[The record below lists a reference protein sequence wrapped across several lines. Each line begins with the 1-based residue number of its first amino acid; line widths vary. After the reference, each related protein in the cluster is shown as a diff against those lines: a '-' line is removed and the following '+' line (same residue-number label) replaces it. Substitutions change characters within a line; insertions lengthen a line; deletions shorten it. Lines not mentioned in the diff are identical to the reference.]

1 MPRLLAGIFLS
12 LAMAS
17 AAHAGEPCCGV
28 VSVDAR
34 AGVVHAQDNATK
46 RRFDIKVDNPV
57 MLARIRAGQSVDA
70 DFKTNRATIATVSGQ
85 FAIVGSAPT
94 VAASPQLATAPQP
107 KPATITPAKPA
118 APAPTAAITPAKPAT
133 PTPTLAIPGSKPAAQ
148 APSAAIPPSKPNVAL
163 GGGSAAAP
171 PAIVGGTPPPTIGG
185 SSSAAGKVP
194 SNDASPC
201 CAVAAID
208 TGAKIV
214 RLQENAGARSFNV
227 KVDNPLV
234 LSRVRV
240 GQKADVDEATNQ
252 ASIEGINGRFAIAG
266 TEGVK
271 TAQAPSGP
279 LGAPPGLKQPGTP
292 AIPGMAAGPAGG
304 LGQGR
309 PSSAK
314 TYALPTI
321 SVGEPVRAS
330 GKTRARLPAV
340 KTRHLRGLDE
350 INDSSLAESAKIA
363 LMMHVGQLP
372 ENASNHYIVIPELA
386 ADWAKTHAV
395 PDDMKPKKK
404 KKKKKKCDW
413 THSGGCAD
421 KVKAT
426 VQDVWDSATEEW
438 REAWKKNTRKLA
450 EAWNEAQECFADH
463 TLKLADIPL
472 RFDLPVNFPL
482 DVERDGKKSGG
493 SGSASG
499 KARGTLDVGLPVQGD
514 FRAEVEFF
522 YIPCLPFAVRPKSVG
537 ADGEMTVT
545 ADLRARV
552 QADGKFDAEFM
563 IPPGG
568 GPAIPVAVLPIVIAG
583 VPVAILDVSVYF
595 DGSVRVG
602 GEGDLDGRVR
612 LKAPYK
618 NDFDFSCSGRGCK
631 GKMKRVPMPA
641 TTTEDVMLKGAL
653 YVQPAVYT
661 ALQLSLNFEAL
672 AGRAGPQPFLY
683 GELRGCAAASGM
695 QNTSGASTGQNFHA
709 LAFDLD
715 WGVELRAEAL
725 VAGEQVE
732 EFVTEVM
739 RRQHIWFGDIAPGG
753 STAIIPALSGPAQ
766 LGVNSSGAFTLA
778 SRPCFP
784 YGSPVEYHVAWA
796 GGAMPGTVASKPS
809 IGGGVMTT
817 KGGGGATSCT
827 LGSGTGSCKVK
838 PGNAGTFALAW
849 PSPGTYTVTAT
860 PVRDEHGREYKAER
874 AQFTVNVQ

>member
-1 MPRLLAGIFLS
+1 MRPRLAWYLVLLTLAP
-12 LAMAS
+12 
-17 AAHAGEPCCGV
+17 AAHAAAPCCGV

-34 AGVVHAQDNATK
+34 AGIVHAQDNATK
-46 RRFDIKVDNPV
+46 RRFEIKVDNAA
-57 MLARIRAGQSVDA
+57 MLARIRPGQPIDA
-70 DFKTNRATIATVSGQ
+70 DFKAGKASIDNLGGK
-85 FAIVGSAPT
+85 FAIVGAAP
-94 VAASPQLATAPQP
+94 VATASPQLATAPV
-107 KPATITPAKPA
+107 PAKPA
-118 APAPTAAITPAKPAT
+118 IPAPTPSSAIPGKPAAAAPTAAIPS
-133 PTPTLAIPGSKPAAQ
+133 SKPAAGLGSG
-148 APSAAIPPSKPNVAL
+148 SAAAAPAL
-163 GGGSAAAP
+163 GGGAP
-171 PAIVGGTPPPTIGG
+171 PPPIGTPSAPVGKA
-185 SSSAAGKVP
+185 SSTDSE
-194 SNDASPC
+194 PC
-201 CAVAAID
+201 CSVAAID
-208 TGAKIV
+208 TGSKTIKVQEAAGKRTFTVKI
-214 RLQENAGARSFNV
+214 
-227 KVDNPLV
+227 DNPLV

-240 GQKADVDEATNQ
+240 GQKVNVDEA
-252 ASIEGINGRFAIAG
+252 ASQVAIEGITGRFAITA

-271 TAQAPSGP
+271 TAQAPSAP
-279 LGAPPGLKQPGTP
+279 LGAPST
-292 AIPGMAAGPAGG
+292 
-304 LGQGR
+304 LGR
-309 PSSAK
+309 ATSAK
-314 TYALPTI
+314 AYPLPTM
-321 SVGEPVRAS
+321 SVGEPIRAT

-386 ADWAKTHAV
+386 EEWAKTHKV

-426 VQDVWDSATEEW
+426 AQDVWDSATEEW
-438 REAWKKNTRKLA
+438 RDAWKKNTKQLA

-463 TLKLADIPL
+463 TLRLADIPL
-472 RFDLPVNFPL
+472 RFDLPVNFPI
-482 DVERDGKKSGG
+482 DVERDAKKGG
-493 SGSASG
+493 ASGSASG

-514 FRAEVEFF
+514 FKAEVEMF

-595 DGSVRVG
+595 DGSIRVG
-602 GEGDLDGRVR
+602 GEGELDGRVR

-618 NDFDFSCSGRGCK
+618 SDFDFSCNGRGCK

-641 TTTEDVMLKGAL
+641 TTTEDVMLKGAMH
-653 YVQPAVYT
+653 VQPAVYT

-683 GELRGCAAASGM
+683 GELRGCATASGM

-732 EFVTEVM
+732 EYVQEVM
-739 RRQHIWFGDIAPGG
+739 KRKHIWFGDIAPGG
-753 STAIIPALSGPAQ
+753 STAIVPALSGPAQ
-766 LGVNSSGAFTLA
+766 LGVNSHGAFTLA

-784 YGSPVEYHVAWA
+784 YGSPVEYQLTWA
-796 GGAMPGTVASKPS
+796 GAATASNGSGKPA
-809 IGGGVMTT
+809 IGGGLMT
-817 KGGGGATSCT
+817 KGGGSGDCT
-827 LGSGTGSCKVK
+827 LGAGTGSCKLK
-838 PGNAGTFALAW
+838 PGNAGTFNLAW
-849 PSPGTYTVTAT
+849 PSPGSYVVTAT
-860 PVRDEHGREYKAER
+860 PVRDEHGREFKAER